1 MMRLGI
7 VRHLYLGAGLLS
19 IGLAIAGTVLPIV
32 PTVPLVLLAGF
43 FFSRSS
49 ERFDTWLVGHPLF
62 GPIIRDWRAGL
73 GFTVRAKV
81 IAVSAIAL
89 SFSFTLLV
97 AVESGA
103 GRAAMVA
110 LALAVV
116 TYIVTRPTKSPVA
129 EAE

>member
-97 AVESGA
+97 AVESAA

-116 TYIVTRPTKSPVA
+116 TYIVTRPTKLTAA
-129 EAE
+129 ETE

>member
-1 MMRLGI
+1 MMRRGV
-7 VRHLYLGAGLLS
+7 VRYLYLGAGLLS
-19 IGLAIAGTVLPIV
+19 IGLAIVGTLLPVV

-49 ERFDTWLVGHPLF
+49 ERFDSWLVGHPLF

-89 SFSFTLLV
+89 SFSLTLLV
-97 AVESGA
+97 AVESTA
-103 GRAAMVA
+103 GRAGMIA
-110 LALAVV
+110 LALAVI
-116 TYIVTRPTKSPVA
+116 TYVVTRPTKVLAS
-129 EAE
+129 ETE

>member
-89 SFSFTLLV
+89 SFSLTLLV
-97 AVESGA
+97 AVESAA

-116 TYIVTRPTKSPVA
+116 AYIVTRPTKLTAA
-129 EAE
+129 ETE

>member
-97 AVESGA
+97 AVESAA

-116 TYIVTRPTKSPVA
+116 AYIVTRPTKLTAA
-129 EAE
+129 ETE